1 MIGQLLIYTRLENF
15 DYRLIYAPSSSFLP
29 EPQRTTFID
38 FVREV
43 INEDNSLNGVIHEP
57 RWSVIRDG
65 NLTLIGVGCRNNF
78 LKKLYS
84 SKEGRYIRG
93 FYGVVLKDVNDSV
106 IKSLTSIE
114 TYRDW
119 FCKFIEPLWNLPKKS
134 EDKVNSNIQE
144 IDIAEENFDGPQI
157 TLNTNSSCCT
167 LISCQTNIAELFYSA
182 TKYNSVDI
190 VTNLNTSKHV
200 TMSQL
205 YSFRNITILGNNQSD
220 TFKVEKKQHDSR
232 HDARFED
239 KDDELTYKDKEA
251 REELSV
257 KDCRNYDKLAQW
269 IIKKAKKC
277 GIDIDKLI
285 KSLITNHS
293 GKTETSTTSISED
306 VDFRVSN
313 QRRKEPIPVASEA
326 DIQRDLKEFDNDKK
340 NRRSKL
346 ADIKSKFKK
355 SLDND
360 LELNTTSVEDIGEIT
375 EVPTSTTK
383 NNSNK
388 SIELHEL

>member
-1 MIGQLLIYTRLENF
+1 M
-15 DYRLIYAPSSSFLP
+15 
-29 EPQRTTFID
+29 
-38 FVREV
+38 
-43 INEDNSLNGVIHEP
+43 
-57 RWSVIRDG
+57 
-65 NLTLIGVGCRNNF
+65 
-78 LKKLYS
+78 
-84 SKEGRYIRG
+84 
-93 FYGVVLKDVNDSV
+93 
-106 IKSLTSIE
+106 
-114 TYRDW
+114 
-119 FCKFIEPLWNLPKKS
+119 
-134 EDKVNSNIQE
+134 
-144 IDIAEENFDGPQI
+144 
-157 TLNTNSSCCT
+157 
-167 LISCQTNIAELFYSA
+167 
-182 TKYNSVDI
+182 
-190 VTNLNTSKHV
+190 
-200 TMSQL
+200 
-205 YSFRNITILGNNQSD
+205 
-220 TFKVEKKQHDSR
+220 
-232 HDARFED
+232 
-239 KDDELTYKDKEA
+239 
-251 REELSV
+251 SV

-306 VDFRVSN
+306 VDFRVSD

-355 SLDND
+355 SIDND